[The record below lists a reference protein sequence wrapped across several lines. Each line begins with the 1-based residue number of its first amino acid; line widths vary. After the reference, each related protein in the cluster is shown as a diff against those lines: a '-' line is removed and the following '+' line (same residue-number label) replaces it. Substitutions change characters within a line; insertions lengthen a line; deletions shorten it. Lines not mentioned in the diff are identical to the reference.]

1 MFNKNGNSKLRV
13 GVFMGGPSREREIS
27 LRSGKA
33 IVQALKTKNYAVF
46 EFTEMDRIIEQ
57 LEASKIDVVFVALH
71 GRFGEDG
78 QIQQILEEAHI
89 PYTGCDPKASYLAMH
104 KDLAKEAFTRAGLM
118 TPAWCSGTFECL
130 EELKKVSV
138 PMGFP
143 IVLKPVAEGSSIGL
157 EIVKNSSDL
166 AGAFDRIKKFSSQI
180 LAEKFINGR
189 ELTVGILGETPLP
202 IVQIK
207 TNRSF
212 YDYEA
217 KYLTGQTEY
226 ELPALL
232 PSDITRKVQEVGLKA
247 HRALECRDLSR
258 VDILLDH
265 EEIPWILEVNTIPGF
280 TERSLLPK
288 AALSH
293 GIKFEDLCENIL
305 YMALKRKNLNASAK
319 TIRF

>member
-1 MFNKNGNSKLRV
+1 
-13 GVFMGGPSREREIS
+13 
-27 LRSGKA
+27 
-33 IVQALKTKNYAVF
+33 
-46 EFTEMDRIIEQ
+46 MDRIIEQ

-226 ELPALL
+226 EVPALL